1 MELNI
6 VKDVKKGRLQK
17 RYKRFFAD
25 IMYEN
30 QIVTAHVPNT
40 GSLKSCLFANQD
52 CYFTTSND
60 PARKLK
66 YTLEIVSTPTG
77 FVGVNTRTPN
87 EMIGSALKLGWL
99 PHWMGFD
106 EIKPEIK
113 LSAETR
119 LDFRLSQ
126 TKGPKTKHHFIEV
139 KNVTL
144 REGETALFPD
154 AETTRGQ
161 KHLRELVLLKQ
172 QGHGAEIVFFIQRN
186 DVKQFSPATAIDPI
200 YSSLLQEVHELGVQV
215 TPILCNLTSTTITLT
230 RTVLPILW

>member
-1 MELNI
+1 MKL
-6 VKDVKKGRLQK
+6 VKEVKKGQLLK

-52 CYFTTSND
+52 CYFTTSDD

-66 YTLEIVSTPTG
+66 YTLEILATPTG
-77 FVGVNTRTPN
+77 YVGVNTRTPN
-87 EMIGSALKLGWL
+87 EMIGAALKLGWL
-99 PHWMGFD
+99 PHWTGFD
-106 EIKPEIK
+106 EIKPEVK
-113 LSAETR
+113 LNAETR
-119 LDFRLSQ
+119 LDFRLRQSNGPQ
-126 TKGPKTKHHFIEV
+126 TNYHFIEV

-144 REGETALFPD
+144 REGEVALFPD

-161 KHLRELVLLKQ
+161 KHLRELMELKR
-172 QGHGAEIVFFIQRN
+172 QGHGAEIVFFIQRS

-200 YSSLLQEVHELGVQV
+200 YSSLLKEAHELGVQV
-215 TPILCNLTSTTITLT
+215 TPILCDLTSTTITLS
-230 RTVLPILW
+230 RAVLPILW